1 MGWMLSKS
9 RRWRDGKHGNDTGW
23 LWVAAG
29 IGDNARMR
37 TFILLCGL
45 ACSGIAAAAGIDQ
58 LKAFWADVHAAKG
71 SFTQSVVAKS
81 GRKPQNSTGHFALA
95 RPGKLR
101 WAYEKPYQLLLVA
114 DGEKLWSYD
123 ADLNQVTVSK
133 MDKALGAS
141 PAALLTGESLDKH
154 FTLTEAGKSDGADG
168 LEIVDATPK
177 AADGTFSRVRIG
189 LSNNLPRLMEVRDN
203 FGQTTT
209 LLFTEFQPNPP
220 LGKDTFRFVAPKG
233 ADVVGE

>member
-1 MGWMLSKS
+1 M
-9 RRWRDGKHGNDTGW
+9 
-23 LWVAAG
+23 
-29 IGDNARMR
+29 GDNAAMR

-58 LKAFWADVHAAKG
+58 LKAFWANTHAARG
-71 SFTQSVVAKS
+71 SFAQSVVAKS
-81 GRKPQNSTGHFALA
+81 GRKPQNSTGHFAMA

-133 MDKALGAS
+133 MDQALGAS

-154 FTLTEAGKSDGADG
+154 FTLTEAGVANG
-168 LEIVDATPK
+168 LEIVDAAPK
-177 AADGTFSRVRIG
+177 VADGTFSRVRIG

-209 LLFTEFQPNPP
+209 LLFTEFQSNPL

>member
-1 MGWMLSKS
+1 
-9 RRWRDGKHGNDTGW
+9 
-23 LWVAAG
+23 
-29 IGDNARMR
+29 MR

-45 ACSGIAAAAGIDQ
+45 ICSGIVSAAGIDQ
-58 LKAFWADVHAAKG
+58 LKAFWANTHAAQG
-71 SFTQSVVAKS
+71 SFSQSVVAKS
-81 GRKPQNSTGHFALA
+81 GKKPQNSSGHFVLA

-101 WAYEKPYQLLLVA
+101 WSYEKPYQLLLVA

-123 ADLNQVTVSK
+123 ADLNQVTVGK

-141 PAALLTGESLDKH
+141 PAALLTGESLDRH
-154 FTLTEAGKSDGADG
+154 FLLTEAGSANG
-168 LEIVDATPK
+168 LEIVDAVPR
-177 AADGTFSRVRIG
+177 AADGAFSRVRIG

-209 LLFTEFQPNPP
+209 LLFTEFQPNP
-220 LGKDTFRFVAPKG
+220 LLAKEAFRFVPPKG